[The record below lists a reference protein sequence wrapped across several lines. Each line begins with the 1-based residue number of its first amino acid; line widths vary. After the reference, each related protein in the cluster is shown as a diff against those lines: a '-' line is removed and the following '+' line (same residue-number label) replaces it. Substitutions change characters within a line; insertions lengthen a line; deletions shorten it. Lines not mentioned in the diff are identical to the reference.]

1 MPTSFVSHA
10 VLLKNVFDRR
20 FLYSIPIY
28 QRPFSWS
35 DKHATVLF
43 DDIVE
48 AMGDEE
54 GSPAIETFFLG
65 AIILTGHMAEVA
77 KKPLGGKLI
86 AAFNA
91 VITGVPPL
99 PNNIQ
104 GTFDVVDGKQR
115 LVTFKILLCLLR
127 DLSTNGDHSDFKN
140 LIGDGENGNSYR
152 LELCGGEKDFLQKYV
167 LPKGASIKPAGDLK
181 NLSDSERNLIIV
193 RDSLHQNLLDLSDK
207 YRMRLLDYLVNHCE
221 IVIILS
227 EKIDHAFQIFL
238 SMNSKGLDLEKGD
251 VLKAKLMAKL
261 TDQQVA
267 KYLPIWNQWNDS
279 LGEERGRFGNQK
291 MTFFNH
297 FRFALTS
304 SPTNLLSDFD
314 NVVEKAGGEE
324 PFIEQYLIPNANAYE
339 ILTKTGWPADQPY
352 KSEMDLVIGTL
363 NWLPHHDWITP
374 AMQAII
380 KYKNDPER
388 LLAFFRKLDQLAYG
402 LLILPGGA
410 PDRKKK
416 YNPLKRAL
424 RDDDGKLDSFEKVE
438 FSTIEK
444 GAIFKAIERGLHKNR
459 QSAARLL
466 LFRIDMAVSGKPPSY
481 YNALIEKEA
490 FSVEHLLPHSP
501 AQNSQ
506 WMIDFAD
513 ETQRLYNTELFG
525 NLFLV
530 RQHSENPLMKNYDF
544 AQKQQILFG
553 KGEEHPIHLTN
564 ELKQQ
569 ATWNLNDIANRQI
582 RLLAILKQI
591 WP

>member
-1 MPTSFVSHA
+1 M
-10 VLLKNVFDRR
+10 
-20 FLYSIPIY
+20 
-28 QRPFSWS
+28 
-35 DKHATVLF
+35 
-43 DDIVE
+43 
-48 AMGDEE
+48 
-54 GSPAIETFFLG
+54 
-65 AIILTGHMAEVA
+65 
-77 KKPLGGKLI
+77 
-86 AAFNA
+86 
-91 VITGVPPL
+91 
-99 PNNIQ
+99 
-104 GTFDVVDGKQR
+104 GKQA
-115 LVTFKILLCLLR
+115 
-127 DLSTNGDHSDFKN
+127 
-140 LIGDGENGNSYR
+140 NSYR

-167 LPKGASIKPAGDLK
+167 LPTGASIQPASDLK

-193 RDSLHQNLLDLSDK
+193 RDSLHKNLLDLSDK
-207 YRMRLLDYLVNHCE
+207 YRMRLLNYLVNHCE

-261 TDQQVA
+261 SDQQVH

-339 ILTKTGWPADQPY
+339 ILTKAGWPANLPY

-380 KYKNDPER
+380 RYKNDPER

-481 YNALIEKEA
+481 YNALIKNEA

-501 AQNSQ
+501 AENSQ
-506 WMIDFAD
+506 WMVDFAD
-513 ETQRLYNTELFG
+513 ETQRLFNTELFG

-530 RQHSENPLMKNYDF
+530 RQHSENPLMKNFDF
-544 AQKQQILFG
+544 ALKQEILFG
-553 KGEEHPIHLTN
+553 KGQEHPIHLTN

-569 ATWNLNDIANRQI
+569 ATWNLNDIANRQV
-582 RLLAILKQI
+582 RLLAILKKI